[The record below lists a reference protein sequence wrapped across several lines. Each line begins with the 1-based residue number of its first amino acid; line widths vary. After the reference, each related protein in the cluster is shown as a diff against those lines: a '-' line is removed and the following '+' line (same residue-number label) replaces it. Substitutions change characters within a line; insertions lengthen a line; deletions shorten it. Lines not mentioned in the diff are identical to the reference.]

1 MELFTKPS
9 AIETFYE
16 AVMFEML
23 SYEFMQRALIA
34 SVVIGLVCSIIGVF
48 VILKNLTFI
57 GAGTSHAAFGGVT
70 LGYLIGFSPLYLAIL
85 FSLVTVWVVGYLSR
99 KGYLK
104 LDASVGIFYSLTMAL
119 AVLFIGLMKVYN
131 AEIYGYLFGSILS
144 VTSMDMKIILILGTI
159 VLIIVYLFFKE
170 FHFITFDEEMA
181 TASGIPTGWLSF
193 LLLNM
198 IALTIVISLKSV
210 GAILV
215 FALIVTP
222 AAAAYQLTYSMIR
235 MFLYSALIGVGS
247 SVAGV
252 VLSYWLDLPSG
263 ATTVLFVS
271 AIFFLTVIFSPKRRP
286 VFSLR

>member
-1 MELFTKPS
+1 
-9 AIETFYE
+9 
-16 AVMFEML
+16 MFEML

-34 SVVIGLVCSIIGVF
+34 SVIIGLVCSIIGVF
-48 VILKNLTFI
+48 VILRNLTFI
-57 GAGTSHAAFGGVT
+57 GAGTSHAAFAGVT
-70 LGYLIGFSPLYLAIL
+70 LGYLINQNPLSLAVL
-85 FSLVTVWVVGYLSR
+85 FSLITVWVVGFLSR
-99 KGYLK
+99 RGHLK

-131 AEIYGYLFGSILS
+131 AEVYGYLFGSILS
-144 VTSMDMKIILILGTI
+144 VTQSDMLIILVLGFI
-159 VLIIVYLFFKE
+159 VLSLVYLFFKE

-181 TASGIPTGWLSF
+181 KASGIAADWLSF
-193 LLLNM
+193 LMLTM

-235 MFLYSALIGVGS
+235 MFSYSIVIGIGS
-247 SVAGV
+247 SVGGV
-252 VLSYWLDLPSG
+252 FLSYWLDLPSG

-271 AIFFLTVIFSPKRRP
+271 AIFFLSVIFSPKRGRLT
-286 VFSLR
+286 SI

>member
-1 MELFTKPS
+1 
-9 AIETFYE
+9 
-16 AVMFEML
+16 MFDML

-34 SVVIGLVCSIIGVF
+34 SVIIGLVCSIIGVF

-57 GAGTSHAAFGGVT
+57 GAGTSHAAFAGVT
-70 LGYLIGFSPLYLAIL
+70 LGYLIKFSPLSIAVL
-85 FSLVTVWVVGYLSR
+85 FSLITVWIVGYLSK

-119 AVLFIGLMKVYN
+119 AVLFIGLMKIYN
-131 AEIYGYLFGSILS
+131 AEVYGYLFGSILS
-144 VTSMDMKIILILGTI
+144 VTKLDLAII
-159 VLIIVYLFFKE
+159 VLLGVVVLFLVYLFFKE

-181 TASGIPTGWLSF
+181 RAGGIPTGWLSF
-193 LLLNM
+193 LLLTM

-215 FALIVTP
+215 FAMIVTP

-235 MFLYSALIGVGS
+235 MFIYSALIGTGS
-247 SVAGV
+247 SVSGV
-252 VLSYWLDLPSG
+252 FLSYWLDLPSG

-271 AIFFLTVIFSPKRRP
+271 FVFFLSVLLSPKHRTI
-286 VFSLR
+286 LTAIN

>member
-1 MELFTKPS
+1 
-9 AIETFYE
+9 
-16 AVMFEML
+16 MFEML

-131 AEIYGYLFGSILS
+131 AEVYGYLFGSILS
-144 VTSMDMKIILILGTI
+144 VTSMDMKI
-159 VLIIVYLFFKE
+159 
-170 FHFITFDEEMA
+170 
-181 TASGIPTGWLSF
+181 
-193 LLLNM
+193 
-198 IALTIVISLKSV
+198 
-210 GAILV
+210 
-215 FALIVTP
+215 
-222 AAAAYQLTYSMIR
+222 
-235 MFLYSALIGVGS
+235 
-247 SVAGV
+247 
-252 VLSYWLDLPSG
+252 
-263 ATTVLFVS
+263 
-271 AIFFLTVIFSPKRRP
+271 
-286 VFSLR
+286 